1 MAIQSPDILTFKQ
14 NLDATITAI
23 QLHRA
28 DSHAAIKIQSM
39 LNVTAY
45 VQASR
50 FLEGSIKHI
59 VYNCCIMKGYSTTQL
74 SSLESD
80 LKKFNNPEFTKIRNL
95 FNDILNF
102 DIIDGKNNG
111 AFSQTDITFL
121 NQIVQNRHRN
131 VHASQDSSS
140 WYNQNQKDITN
151 FQQEFP
157 SLIKIIDYLS
167 HLNFNSSGN
176 PVNPIPVNNPIRP
189 TVFSNTQQIQQN
201 TATQNIE
208 KFELLKWVKQ
218 IFRK

>member
-14 NLDATITAI
+14 NLDATIVAI
-23 QLHRA
+23 QQHRA

-45 VQASR
+45 VQATR

-59 VYNCCIMKGYSTTQL
+59 VYNCCIMKGYTSEQL
-74 SSLESD
+74 SNIESE
-80 LKKFNNPEFTKIRNL
+80 LKKFNNPEFVKIREL
-95 FNDILNF
+95 FNTILNF

-111 AFSQTDITFL
+111 NYSQTDITFL

-151 FQQEFP
+151 FLQEYP
-157 SLIKIIDYLS
+157 GLINILDYLS
-167 HLNFNSSGN
+167 NLNFISGSITLN
-176 PVNPIPVNNPIRP
+176 
-189 TVFSNTQQIQQN
+189 
-201 TATQNIE
+201 QNITTSISQSSSISNSQGNNQNPALITNQRLTVWG
-208 KFELLKWVKQ
+208 LLKRFF
-218 IFRK
+218 IE

>member
-23 QLHRA
+23 KQHRA

-59 VYNCCIMKGYSTTQL
+59 VYNCCIMKGYTTAQL

-80 LKKFNNPEFTKIRNL
+80 LKKFNNPEFTKIRDL
-95 FNDILNF
+95 FKTILNF
-102 DIIDGKNNG
+102 DILDGRNNG
-111 AFSQTDITFL
+111 NFSQTDITFL

-167 HLNFNSSGN
+167 NLNFNKSGKPAN
-176 PVNPIPVNNPIRP
+176 LVSNKNPIQH
-189 TVFSNTQQIQQN
+189 TAFSNTQSIQQN
-201 TATQNIE
+201 RVTQKIE
-208 KFELLKWVKQ
+208 KFNLWKWFKK
-218 IFRK
+218 II